1 MQENLAPIAVL
12 GLLGLCFLG
21 QDLGDARLGN
31 KTEPYQPA
39 PQVCEFVDGGMQCKP
54 VAAPKPVQQ

>member
-54 VAAPKPVQQ
+54 VQQ